1 MLLSTRYHQKRQ
13 TLSVLVK
20 KSRSSILLNLL
31 QLKIKLRNPA
41 LRNQHKTGFWVL
53 KSLHPL
59 SVPLFYHTS
68 VIKERGIFVPKAKNQ
83 NVTGETRAAL
93 YIRVSTEEQAMHGLS
108 LAAQRD
114 SLSQY
119 AAEHQMK
126 VVGLYADE
134 GITARKKYRS
144 RTEFMRMLDDVEHGK
159 IDVILFIKLDR
170 WFRNVADYYE
180 IQKILD
186 ANNVQWIT
194 TEERYDTTT
203 ANGRLNLNIKLS
215 IAQDES
221 DRTSERIKFVFEGK
235 RKRGEVT
242 CGNVPLGYRIEN
254 KKMVLDEEKAKIAYA
269 IFQKY
274 IDCRSVYGVQMWLI
288 DAYGIRYSSTAVT
301 HMLSNERYIGRA
313 YGQDNFCPA
322 IIDRATFDTVQQIR
336 SQNASKTTRNH
347 RVYLFSGLMV
357 CASCG
362 RRMGVHSHGG
372 NYIYYRCTRN
382 GQVKG
387 CTNRR
392 NTRECKLEEYLL
404 EHIEEDFQSYN
415 LNVERSQVNPPARI
429 DTARLK
435 SKMSKLKDLYL
446 NDLIDRDE
454 YELDYTRLKQELE
467 KASAVQQPIKL
478 IDIRKFQD
486 IRRTYATL
494 GPEHK
499 KAFWSRAIEKI
510 IVDESGNL
518 QIFPANFLLKSV

>member
-1 MLLSTRYHQKRQ
+1 
-13 TLSVLVK
+13 
-20 KSRSSILLNLL
+20 
-31 QLKIKLRNPA
+31 
-41 LRNQHKTGFWVL
+41 
-53 KSLHPL
+53 
-59 SVPLFYHTS
+59 
-68 VIKERGIFVPKAKNQ
+68 
-83 NVTGETRAAL
+83 
-93 YIRVSTEEQAMHGLS
+93 
-108 LAAQRD
+108 
-114 SLSQY
+114 
-119 AAEHQMK
+119 
-126 VVGLYADE
+126 
-134 GITARKKYRS
+134 
-144 RTEFMRMLDDVEHGK
+144 
-159 IDVILFIKLDR
+159 
-170 WFRNVADYYE
+170 
-180 IQKILD
+180 
-186 ANNVQWIT
+186 
-194 TEERYDTTT
+194 
-203 ANGRLNLNIKLS
+203 
-215 IAQDES
+215 
-221 DRTSERIKFVFEGK
+221 
-235 RKRGEVT
+235 
-242 CGNVPLGYRIEN
+242 
-254 KKMVLDEEKAKIAYA
+254 
-269 IFQKY
+269 
-274 IDCRSVYGVQMWLI
+274 
-288 DAYGIRYSSTAVT
+288 
-301 HMLSNERYIGRA
+301 
-313 YGQDNFCPA
+313 
-322 IIDRATFDTVQQIR
+322 
-336 SQNASKTTRNH
+336 
-347 RVYLFSGLMV
+347 
-357 CASCG
+357 
-362 RRMGVHSHGG
+362 MGVHSHGG